1 MVYCSQQVVC
11 GNYTG
16 TSATKYVVGQVQLAQ
31 RQDTRSR
38 PTAGGVSRS
47 VVWWTGCSQH
57 QQPAVKFISSR
68 APDLNTSYQHADHV
82 ASLASLSQWAADPV
96 PQHIA
101 NYYLTAPSSRYFSSS
116 SSKKVSYIC
125 TSATDHSFDPIC
137 DGSMTAL

>member
-11 GNYTG
+11 GNYTW

-38 PTAGGVSRS
+38 PTAGGVSRQWYDGRDAVS
-47 VVWWTGCSQH
+47 ISNRLSSSSAHEFPTLT
-57 QQPAVKFISSR
+57 PAI
-68 APDLNTSYQHADHV
+68 NTPTTLHRSP
-82 ASLASLSQWAADPV
+82 LSQSAADPV
-96 PQHIA
+96 PQHLA